1 MKNMNRL
8 NLIIYTFLFIAFTSC
23 NNDDDNPPA
32 NPLDEIS
39 DIATFHGNLDGDIV
53 VIVAQGGP
61 STTLED
67 GDIKEVIG
75 ETETESAL
83 WVNVH
88 QVQTKDP
95 NQFTGSDITFEQ
107 AKQFDL
113 QSTDYLKRVVD
124 FFKNQQGKTVYVIGV
139 SFGSFVVQDLIAA
152 HGVDIADGYLIL
164 GNRLDVDDFSWQN
177 HREGQFVSYIY
188 DDNGDY
194 TIELENDPDLDTIE
208 QRNMAKLIAGFAFNR
223 YTERLAN
230 NVSLSKVT
238 YIYGSRDEV
247 AGPLSAQELEFLN
260 EKGANIGRVEGGA
273 HDDAIGTG
281 VNILKEVF
289 GIE

>member
-8 NLIIYTFLFIAFTSC
+8 NFIICTFLFATFTSC
-23 NNDDDNPPA
+23 NPDGDNPPT
-32 NPLDEIS
+32 NPFDQIS
-39 DIATFHGNLDGDIV
+39 DIATLHGNLEGDIV

-67 GDIKEVIG
+67 GDITDVIG

-88 QVQTKDP
+88 QAQTKDP
-95 NQFTGSDITFEQ
+95 NQFTDLDITFEQ

-113 QSTDYLKRVVD
+113 QSSTYLKRVVD
-124 FFKNQQGKTVYVIGV
+124 FFKNQEGKTVYIIGV

-164 GNRLDVDDFSWQN
+164 GSRLDIDSVNWQN
-177 HREGQFVSYIY
+177 HSQGQFMSYIY
-188 DDNGDY
+188 DNNGDY
-194 TIELENDPDLDTIE
+194 TIELENDSDLDTIE
-208 QRNMAKLIAGFAFNR
+208 QKNMAKLIAGFAFNR
-223 YTERLAN
+223 YTERLN
-230 NVSLSKVT
+230 SNVSLSKVT

-247 AGPLSAQELEFLN
+247 VGPLSTQELQFLN
-260 EKGANIGRVEGGA
+260 AKGANIGHVQGGT

-281 VNILKEVF
+281 VNILKDVF
-289 GIE
+289 EIE